1 MNNIELLEQIEKNMN
16 ELNNKDYSFKF
27 KLENVERFNTV
38 EIAEIIT
45 RLFNIKFNEYNSYSV
60 CFRPLEKNINIDYS
74 TETETNV
81 KKIRIYTF
89 DR

>member
-16 ELNNKDYSFKF
+16 ELNNKDYTFKF

-45 RLFNIKFNEYNSYSV
+45 RLFKIRFNDYNSYSV
-60 CFRPLEKNINIDYS
+60 CFRPIERNINIDYS